1 MKSTGSKRKMKTGF
15 NKLWSALF
23 LFMGLAFIASPAN
36 AIGTIIATALA
47 LTGTTAV
54 VVATVINIAVSM
66 IIAKNAASGLDGAL
80 SGASQNPGNRQTIP
94 PATNNKLPVVYG
106 SAWTGGSIVDMSIST
121 DNQWMHWV
129 IALSEVTG
137 DGSDS
142 YTFGDIYFGG
152 RKCVFSST
160 DPYKVTGLYDPSTLV
175 TDNAVNGK
183 LYIYLYR
190 NGTNS
195 NVNSPYTAYQI
206 MTGAGAFPI
215 DLTYKWT
222 VQQMSNCAFAIVQMN
237 YSQDANLTTLQQMK
251 FQLNN
256 PRNAPGDCFLDY
268 LTNTTYGAGLNLTD
282 TNGDYTQVDVESLI
296 ALNTYCAEPFSYVP
310 SGGGTATQNRF
321 QFNGVIDTNRSIMD
335 NLQEMATSCDC
346 LIKYNEIT
354 GLWGVIVQQPT
365 YTVAMDINDSN
376 MIGAITITPTDIANA
391 YNVIECKFP
400 DTSNQD
406 SFNVAT
412 FDIAQLAPTLL
423 YPNEPINKQTV
434 TLSMVNNNVTAQY
447 VANRLLEAG
456 REDLNITCTIDY
468 TGLQL
473 EAGDIVTVTNANYGW
488 GMTEVNAGNFEI
500 NSVYKIKTV
509 GTTSFTAIGAS
520 SNTVDTIFIATGA
533 GTGTGVAYLLK
544 QFRITK
550 VTEQFGSD
558 GTITAALILSEF
570 NPQVYDDKD
579 ITQFTPAPNTGL
591 PNALSF
597 GTLNPPIITNETI
610 SVPAPFFYVYVPIPT
625 NGIAQYAEIYYSVSN
640 DGSNLIF
647 AGTTEVKPSGNSY
660 APPGDMPPVV
670 LTGIAAGDWYFFYKI
685 VNGLGTS
692 GLSAASD
699 LLHWRPNTYQ
709 YANRYLIIA
718 YASSDDGT
726 YNFSFNKSNQS
737 YFGIYSSDIIETS
750 SNPADYTW
758 FEASPNFT
766 NANYLLY
773 ALWGNR
779 SVSYAV
785 STADY
790 FSGSGNFVS
799 TDINYPNTV
808 WSGLPN
814 AISKYTNFQAD
825 LYSSDLYSVYS
836 IDYLGSESN
845 MIGKTI
851 AGDYIQ
857 PGTYVT
863 AVDPYDTFGYRLYLN
878 QPMVGLTTDVF
889 NTTVQYGTVTQ
900 PYIDLDQTSGQAI
913 ITGLTTANAN
923 NGMLAIQPTNDGRL
937 QVALNKFISFGTD
950 GSGAEILHKTVQP
963 SLLTIDIFGRVVGF
977 QYPDDFYFTI
987 QNYTTTSGQT
997 VFTTTRSST
1006 YLINNCLVFEN
1017 GTLVDVSEYT
1027 DTAGSTGTVT
1037 FSSGRS
1043 LNNSITIIS
1052 IRASHTASAGSFVLT
1067 KFYTITDLGSTT
1079 NAQWNTIAGTSGVT
1093 YSVGSTF
1100 TCANIGTGFGT
1111 GQAATV
1117 YNAFTRFNQTITNEN
1132 HITPTTPIENGFEYL
1147 FFNGIAMTDPD
1158 YNINNAGDIIDLPA
1172 NMSGTMTVIQ
1182 WAANNLS
1189 APAGNCYQ
1197 VTTYTQANQPNYN
1210 FGLTQY
1216 AFNLHYNGVFQ
1227 VNGTTTT
1234 TTTNYDYTTVSGGYA
1249 LSNTPLVNTDT
1260 LLQQSFTRTGAA

>member
-36 AIGTIIATALA
+36 AIGTMIAVALHLTAAGALTTAGLIVATA
-47 LTGTTAV
+47 
-54 VVATVINIAVSM
+54 INIAVSM
-66 IIAKNAASGLDGAL
+66 IISKSAMSGMDGAL

-94 PATNNKLPVVYG
+94 PATNNKLPVIYG

-121 DNQWMHWV
+121 DNQWMYWV

-137 DGSDS
+137 DGGDS
-142 YTFGDIYFGG
+142 YTFGDVYFSG

-175 TDNAVNGK
+175 TDGAVNEK
-183 LYIYLYR
+183 LYIYLYK

-206 MTGAGAFPI
+206 MTGGGSF
-215 DLTYKWT
+215 TVNTVYKWT
-222 VQQMSNCAFAIVQMN
+222 VQQMSTCAFAIVQMK
-237 YSQDANLTTLQQMK
+237 YSQDANLTALQQMK
-251 FQLNN
+251 FQINN
-256 PRNAPGDCFLDY
+256 PRKAPGDCFLDY
-268 LTNTTYGAGLNLTD
+268 FTNTVYGAGLTLD
-282 TNGDYTQVDVESLI
+282 QVDTTSLT
-296 ALNTYCAEPFSYVP
+296 ALNTYCAEPFTYVP

-354 GLWGVIVQQPT
+354 GLWGVIVQKPT

-376 MIGAITITPTDIANA
+376 MIGAITVTPTDIANA

-412 FDIAQLAPTLL
+412 FDLAELAPTLL

-434 TLSMVNNNVTAQY
+434 TLLMVNNNVTAQY
-447 VANRLLEAG
+447 IANRLLEGG
-456 REDLNITCTIDY
+456 REDLNITCTVDY
-468 TGLQL
+468 SGLQL
-473 EAGDIVTVTNANYGW
+473 EAGDIVTVTNTNYGW
-488 GMTEVNAGNFEI
+488 AA
-500 NSVYKIKTV
+500 K
-509 GTTSFTAIGAS
+509 
-520 SNTVDTIFIATGA
+520 
-533 GTGTGVAYLLK
+533 L
-544 QFRITK
+544 FRITK

-597 GTLNPPIITNETI
+597 GTLNPPIITNQTV

-625 NGIAQYAEIYYSVSN
+625 NGIAQYAEIYYSAEN
-640 DGSNLIF
+640 TGSNLIF
-647 AGTTEVKPSGNSY
+647 AGTTEIKPSGSNY
-660 APPGDMPPVV
+660 APPGNMPPVV

-709 YANRYLIIA
+709 YANRYLMLA
-718 YASSDDGT
+718 YSNSDDGI
-726 YNFSFNKSNQS
+726 YGFSFDPRGKS
-737 YFGIYSSDIIETS
+737 YFGIYSSDIIAS
-750 SNPADYTW
+750 SENPADYTW
-758 FEASPNFT
+758 FPASPNFGT
-766 NANYLLY
+766 ANYLLY

-799 TDINYPNTV
+799 SDIDYPNTV
-808 WSGLPN
+808 WSGLPD
-814 AISKYTNFQAD
+814 AALTYTNFQAN
-825 LYSSDLYSVYS
+825 LYSSNLYSVYS
-836 IDYLGSESN
+836 IYYLGSESS
-845 MIGKTI
+845 MIGNTI

-857 PGTYVT
+857 AGTYVT
-863 AVDPYDTFGYRLYLN
+863 AVDPYDSLGYRLYLN

-889 NTTVQYGTVTQ
+889 NTTLQYGTSVIS
-900 PYIDLDQTSGQAI
+900 YIDLDQTSGQAI

-950 GSGAEILHKTVQP
+950 GSGAEILQKTVQP
-963 SLLTIDIFGRVVGF
+963 ALLTIDIYGRVVGF
-977 QYPDDFYFTI
+977 QYPDGFYFTI
-987 QNYTTTSGQT
+987 QNYTATSGQT

-1006 YLINNCLVFEN
+1006 YLINNCLVFQN

-1027 DTAGSTGTVT
+1027 DTAGATGTVT
-1037 FSSGRS
+1037 FSSGRL
-1043 LNNSITIIS
+1043 LNSKITIIS
-1052 IRASHTASAGSFVLT
+1052 IRASHTATAGEFVLT
-1067 KFYTITDLGSTT
+1067 KFYKITDLGSTT

-1100 TCANIGTGFGT
+1100 TCANIGTGLGT

-1197 VTTYTQANQPNYN
+1197 VTNYTQANQPNYN

-1234 TTTNYDYTTVSGGYA
+1234 STTNYDYTTVSGGYA